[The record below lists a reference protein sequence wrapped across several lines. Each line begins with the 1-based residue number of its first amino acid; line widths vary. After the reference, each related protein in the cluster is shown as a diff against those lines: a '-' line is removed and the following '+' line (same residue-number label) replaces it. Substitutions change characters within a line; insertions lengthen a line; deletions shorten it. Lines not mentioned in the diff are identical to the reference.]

1 MIQSHGV
8 TTSAAAS
15 TLHKTTL
22 DFRVQLEAYHGPL
35 DLLLYLVRKE
45 ELEVARLPLARVTQ
59 QFLEFVAVLE
69 QLNVD
74 EVSDYIELAAQL
86 IELKSRTVLPQ
97 HEDLPQPE
105 VEDPHEGLV
114 ERLLEY
120 RKYREAARLLSERD
134 AQQRL
139 RFARAERDLPART
152 IDPLDQPMESVELW
166 DLVSAFARVL
176 KQNLARPTVT
186 KIRYDET
193 PVHVYM
199 ERISQRL
206 EEQREVLFSSL
217 FPESVHKST
226 LVAMFL
232 AVLELVRH
240 RHATADQARRYG
252 DLLIKPG
259 VRPYPP
265 PRAERGGE
273 DPANRSSAGDASGE
287 AASESG
293 R

>member
-1 MIQSHGV
+1 MRQLLQSQGRFFD
-8 TTSAAAS
+8 SAPSREA
-15 TLHKTTL
+15 TL
-22 DFRVQLEAYHGPL
+22 DFRVQLDTYHGPL

-45 ELEVARLPLARVTQ
+45 ELQVARLPLARVTQ

-69 QLNVD
+69 ELSVD

-120 RKYREAARLLSERD
+120 RKYREAAQLLAERD
-134 AQQRL
+134 AQHRL
-139 RFARAERDLPART
+139 RFARAVRDLPSRSV
-152 IDPLDQPMESVELW
+152 DPLDQPMESVELW

-176 KQNLARPTVT
+176 KQNLARPAVT
-186 KIRYDET
+186 RIRYDET

-199 ERISQRL
+199 QQISQRL
-206 EEQREVLFSSL
+206 QAEREVRFSSL
-217 FPESVHKST
+217 FPASVHKST

-240 RHATADQARRYG
+240 RHATVDQSERYG

-259 VRPYPP
+259 ARPYPV
-265 PRAERGGE
+265 
-273 DPANRSSAGDASGE
+273 RSGSASGATE
-287 AASESG
+287 PG
-293 R
+293 P